1 MDLIKCNLCNW
12 PDGFKGTNCAIGQL
26 WYDVVLDK
34 VIINYIFNIHIFF
47 PISTVQTDSTVKK
60 NDFVCLKYSSMYV
73 PGKKMTD
80 IDQQKFDKFDD
91 VNKIS
96 KHIRNNRFVSE

>member
-1 MDLIKCNLCNW
+1 M
-12 PDGFKGTNCAIGQL
+12 
-26 WYDVVLDK
+26 WYDFVLDK
-34 VIINYIFNIHIFF
+34 VILIKYLIYNFF
-47 PISTVQTDSTVKK
+47 SISTVQTDLTGK
-60 NDFVCLKYSSMYV
+60 NDFVCLKYISMYV

>member
-1 MDLIKCNLCNW
+1 MDLINCNLCNW

-26 WYDVVLDK
+26 WYNVVLDK
-34 VIINYIFNIHIFF
+34 VILIIYLIYTFF
-47 PISTVQTDSTVKK
+47 FLISTVQTDSTVKK

-73 PGKKMTD
+73 PGKKMTN
-80 IDQQKFDKFDD
+80 IDQQKFDKFYD

>member
-34 VIINYIFNIHIFF
+34 VILIIYLIYTFFSNFNCTNGFNC
-47 PISTVQTDSTVKK
+47 KK
-60 NDFVCLKYSSMYV
+60 IDFVCLKYSSMYV

>member
-1 MDLIKCNLCNW
+1 
-12 PDGFKGTNCAIGQL
+12 
-26 WYDVVLDK
+26 
-34 VIINYIFNIHIFF
+34 
-47 PISTVQTDSTVKK
+47 
-60 NDFVCLKYSSMYV
+60 MYV

-80 IDQQKFDKFDD
+80 IDQQKFDD